1 MDMPPT
7 APYFPP
13 PPTTTSS
20 KRNPQRPTRVDTSLP
35 SPLRRS
41 RKFLLPPLLLLSF
54 ACVVLSTIY
63 AYCIA
68 SPHTHLTA
76 ADYAHNP
83 QAELNESLFRR
94 DGGSPITSLTPA
106 LALYALTTPLA
117 TIVLILAETAL
128 QILRPKLNYSRPFLT
143 LCTAAALAIAFG
155 WIATSILWVH
165 CEISP
170 LQHAPGSQNV
180 CPASVRGHFMWG
192 IHELSWAR
200 AALGFLVGVG
210 FMLHAFCAVKS
221 LKSAVRQLKG
231 HGGVGNGLGL
241 QHGEAQMVDIER
253 EMEEGLRV
261 QRSLRLGMKR
271 VGRECGLLAKET
283 LSDGKR
289 P

>member
-1 MDMPPT
+1 
-7 APYFPP
+7 
-13 PPTTTSS
+13 
-20 KRNPQRPTRVDTSLP
+20 LP

-54 ACVVLSTIY
+54 TCVVLSTIY

-83 QAELNESLFRR
+83 QAELNDSLFRR
-94 DGGSPITSLTPA
+94 DGGTTITSLTA
-106 LALYALTTPLA
+106 TLALYTLTTPLA
-117 TIVLILAETAL
+117 TISLIIAEIAL
-128 QILRPKLNYSRPFLT
+128 HILRPKLNYSRFFLV
-143 LCTAAALAIAFG
+143 LFTAAALSIALG
-155 WIATSILWVH
+155 WTATSILWVH

-170 LQHAPGSQNV
+170 LQHSPGSQNV

-210 FMLHAFCAVKS
+210 FMLHAFFAFRS
-221 LKSAVRQLKG
+221 LKGVTRQLKG
-231 HGGVGNGLGL
+231 YGGPGNGLGL
-241 QHGEAQMVDIER
+241 KHGEAQMVDMER

-261 QRSLRLGMKR
+261 QRNLRQGMKKGGQR
-271 VGRECGLLAKET
+271 VRIVG
-283 LSDGKR
+283 
-289 P
+289 